1 MRDTQDPAPSLFRRT
16 IDAKDAAV
24 FLGLPLRTVYD
35 LCRKD
40 RLPHVKFGSR
50 VLFLPDALEQHL
62 RAQMRGGQASAPADT
77 LS

>member
-1 MRDTQDPAPSLFRRT
+1 MRDTQQPATTPLRRT
-16 IDAKDAAV
+16 IDAKDAAA

-50 VLFLPDALEQHL
+50 VLFLPDVLEDHL
-62 RAQMRGGQASAPADT
+62 RQNMRGSATAQVDP

>member
-1 MRDTQDPAPSLFRRT
+1 MHNTQAPATTPLRRT

-40 RLPHVKFGSR
+40 RLPHIKFGSR
-50 VLFLPDALEQHL
+50 VLFLPDALEEHL
-62 RAQMRGGQASAPADT
+62 RAQMRGGHAPADP

>member
-1 MRDTQDPAPSLFRRT
+1 MRDTQHPATTPLRRT
-16 IDAKDAAV
+16 IDAKDAAA

-50 VLFLPDALEQHL
+50 VLFLPDVLEEHL
-62 RAQMRGGQASAPADT
+62 RQNMRGAATGQVDP

>member
-1 MRDTQDPAPSLFRRT
+1 MHATQDPAPSPLRRT

-35 LCRKD
+35 LVRKD
-40 RLPHVKFGSR
+40 RLPHIKFGAR
-50 VLFLPDALEQHL
+50 VLFLPDALEEHL
-62 RAQMRGGQASAPADT
+62 KRQMRGGHASVDP

>member
-1 MRDTQDPAPSLFRRT
+1 MHNTQAPATTPLRRT

-24 FLGLPLRTVYD
+24 FLGLPLRTIYD

-40 RLPHVKFGSR
+40 RLPHIKFGSR

-62 RAQMRGGQASAPADT
+62 RAQMRGGHAAAPVDP